1 MSAKETMRVAQ
12 ELYEGVKIEGDNKA
26 LITYMRTDAVNLSED
41 AENSIRDLILREY
54 GKSYLPSS
62 PCRYKSKTR
71 NAQEAHEAIRPVY
84 FDYSPERVKPY
95 LKQEQY
101 ELYQLIWN
109 KTIASQMK
117 PARYAAT
124 SVNIDINQVPFFV
137 KGRVL
142 KFDGFL
148 RVYDDTDLD
157 QGKEAGSKNTDLQLP
172 PLTQGQELT
181 VTEIVPERKF
191 TKPPPRYTESSLVKF
206 LEKNGIGRPSTY
218 ATIIETLLRRNYVL
232 LQKSKFET
240 TELGRSVC
248 DWVRANF
255 ELVVDIG
262 FTAKVE
268 ESLDEVAKG
277 KMEWIKSVQDFYNP
291 LREKIVKIQGFVEE
305 DLDKKDLVCGKCGA
319 ELLVRS
325 GKFGQFLGCSKYPEC
340 DYIRK
345 PEKKS
350 AHGTGLQCE
359 KCGSEFVRRESKYGP
374 YFLCSNYPECKNK
387 KNRLSVAEARKYR
400 DYLRDVARKN
410 G

>member
-1 MSAKETMRVAQ
+1 
-12 ELYEGVKIEGDNKA
+12 
-26 LITYMRTDAVNLSED
+26 
-41 AENSIRDLILREY
+41 
-54 GKSYLPSS
+54 
-62 PCRYKSKTR
+62 
-71 NAQEAHEAIRPVY
+71 
-84 FDYSPERVKPY
+84 
-95 LKQEQY
+95 
-101 ELYQLIWN
+101 
-109 KTIASQMK
+109 
-117 PARYAAT
+117 
-124 SVNIDINQVPFFV
+124 
-137 KGRVL
+137 
-142 KFDGFL
+142 
-148 RVYDDTDLD
+148 
-157 QGKEAGSKNTDLQLP
+157 
-172 PLTQGQELT
+172 
-181 VTEIVPERKF
+181 
-191 TKPPPRYTESSLVKF
+191 
-206 LEKNGIGRPSTY
+206 
-218 ATIIETLLRRNYVL
+218 
-232 LQKSKFET
+232 
-240 TELGRSVC
+240 
-248 DWVRANF
+248 
-255 ELVVDIG
+255 
-262 FTAKVE
+262 
-268 ESLDEVAKG
+268 VAKG